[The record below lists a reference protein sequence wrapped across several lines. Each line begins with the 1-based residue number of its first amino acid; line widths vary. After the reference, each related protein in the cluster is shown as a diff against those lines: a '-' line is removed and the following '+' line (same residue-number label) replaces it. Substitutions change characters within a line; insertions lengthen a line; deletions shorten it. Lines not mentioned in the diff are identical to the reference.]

1 MNKQQ
6 QTALNMAR
14 FIKSQS
20 LTLLEKL
27 DAQDT
32 DEQVAMC
39 ERLHELAEEL
49 QNSIQVHFEA
59 ENETGT

>member
-1 MNKQQ
+1 
-6 QTALNMAR
+6 MAR

-27 DAQDT
+27 DALDADVQA
-32 DEQVAMC
+32 AMC

-59 ENETGT
+59 ENETET

>member
-1 MNKQQ
+1 
-6 QTALNMAR
+6 MAR

-27 DAQDT
+27 DALDT

-49 QNSIQVHFEA
+49 QNRIQVRFEV
-59 ENETGT
+59 ESETGT

>member
-27 DAQDT
+27 DALDA
-32 DEQVAMC
+32 DEQAAMC
-39 ERLHELAEEL
+39 EPR
-49 QNSIQVHFEA
+49 QPGGCKSWCGRI
-59 ENETGT
+59 